1 MFIVDTNGDR
11 SLDVAEEV
19 ENSFTDDTLS
29 FDVETQDLSTSGVA
43 EIHINTLAPF
53 YGDGPGDYVI
63 SSLKKMT
70 GTKNFLALP
79 DNEKRCQIED
89 FVECKNRNFFAEG
102 KHLCGNCI
110 PWILQMALNDIEV
123 MLIKSQLVI
132 RISKVLSFSLSRP
145 QPALLLKTNVSKNW
159 KTNCLDAKFPAPG
172 FLQTSAKR
180 K

>member
-1 MFIVDTNGDR
+1 MPPFTFPVCNSFKPVILDGRICQQFDSSRIKMDMKSGKENGLMFIVDTNGDR

-29 FDVETQDLSTSGVA
+29 FDVETQDLSTSGAA

-89 FVECKNRNFFAEG
+89 FVECKNRNFFAQG
-102 KHLCGNCI
+102 KLLCGNCI

-123 MLIKSQLVI
+123 ML
-132 RISKVLSFSLSRP
+132 
-145 QPALLLKTNVSKNW
+145 LKIN
-159 KTNCLDAKFPAPG
+159 
-172 FLQTSAKR
+172 
-180 K
+180 